1 MRPQHQSPTTV
12 TRCPKEESHP
22 RRSDVPTVLQ
32 WNCRGLSVKH
42 SELSLHLQ
50 RYPSP
55 VLALAEAGLPGKQT
69 LPGYVKLTTQSIPSF
84 PHGSA
89 ALFIRR
95 GVPHVPVDTSR
106 LCTLSAEFV
115 AAKVSLGNRSLHVL
129 VGYVRPDGTPLPTKD
144 IVEWCKGIEGDLLLC
159 GDFNAHCEVWGSQK
173 TNKRGDALNQ
183 MIEELGLVVA
193 NNGAP
198 TFFRPPRTY
207 SVLDVTAHTPSLELT
222 WETAPDTRGSDH
234 FPIHITIKGCQ
245 TAQKVTR
252 SCTNWDVFRASLD
265 LSQTD
270 IPEAIVHAL
279 QAATRTSRVSEWLP
293 KPDLTFLNLQAARTR
308 AQRKYRRTNNPADK
322 SKFNRISAKLRRHA
336 KALVRNRWKL
346 MCKDV
351 NAPTSLA
358 KLWAVLGAMTG
369 KRRTRH
375 ALQVLA
381 LAANVTLVDAA
392 ERLGALYAPA
402 EATERPLAPD
412 AAPGPLD
419 APFTAPE
426 LQSALRKCRKK
437 TAAGPDGI
445 PYQALTNLTNNALEA
460 LLTWFN
466 SIWDSGDVPEE
477 WKVATVVPLLK
488 PGKPPDKAE
497 SYRPIS
503 LTSCISKLFERLV
516 QWRLRWYLE
525 ERMCLP
531 ECMTGFRRGLAA
543 QDSILDLTSDLE
555 ENKNRRRNTVA
566 VFLDVER
573 AYDGVPPSTILR
585 RLTEIGLT
593 GKIQVFLANF
603 LTGRKIQIQAEGA
616 ASSPRLLHRGLPQR
630 SVLSPILFNMV
641 MAPLPHSLPSTPLPV
656 QVSIYADDIC
666 LWVTGIYTTQIHRSI
681 QSAVQAV
688 DTFLT
693 KSGLSLSQDK
703 TVWMPVRGNGRRFR
717 PPDIKLA
724 GKPLTCVNK
733 QRFLGIVITSR
744 LRWAQAVKATTAV
757 CRPAMNA
764 VRHMTGTTWGCTERT
779 ITSAQSA
786 LVTSRI
792 LYRLPYMFPSQTDM
806 ERLEQGH
813 RRGLRT
819 ALGIPNAAKNA
830 VVLQEAG
837 AEPLTVQARARR
849 LSQLARLSTTLPG
862 RWFLQRIQARTKGS
876 WHDTVEDFLNI
887 AGPLPTMT
895 SEARVAPWEVAK
907 VSIELRIKRLRAKKV
922 GPINALREAV
932 EKHIEERYGGW
943 LQIYTDGS
951 VNKAR
956 TSSTAAFYIPELALE
971 WCGRLQAPTSST
983 TAELVAI
990 DKALQAAAQLS
1001 PHRMVLLTD
1010 SRCALQKLANA
1021 ECADPATTAA
1031 RQTLSFLLTHGS
1043 TVCFQWIP
1051 GHTGIKGNERAD
1063 SLAGEAHLAP
1073 RTVPTPPHPQQAAL
1087 NVHWHLQDSK
1097 PKPALPRGA
1106 LSGLSRAA
1114 QTLVRRLRTNTAYTN
1129 AFLTKIGKGQHP
1141 LCSQC
1146 NSAETVEHILCVC
1159 PAYETQRAALRKRL
1173 GKSDLTTNDILA
1185 PDGSGRKCQNIL
1197 KAMLAFLRDTKTI
1210 TRL

>member
-1 MRPQHQSPTTV
+1 MAA
-12 TRCPKEESHP
+12 
-22 RRSDVPTVLQ
+22 
-32 WNCRGLSVKH
+32 NG
-42 SELSLHLQ
+42 
-50 RYPSP
+50 
-55 VLALAEAGLPGKQT
+55 
-69 LPGYVKLTTQSIPSF
+69 SF
-84 PHGSA
+84 
-89 ALFIRR
+89 
-95 GVPHVPVDTSR
+95 T
-106 LCTLSAEFV
+106 EFV
-115 AAKVSLGNRSLHVL
+115 DVVLRTDKLLPHRKDKSLRVL
-129 VGYVRPDGTPLPTKD
+129 RRHFRNQLNAMEV
-144 IVEWCKGIEGDLLLC
+144 
-159 GDFNAHCEVWGSQK
+159 FNDCEFLA
-173 TNKRGDALNQ
+173 R
-183 MIEELGLVVA
+183 
-193 NNGAP
+193 
-198 TFFRPPRTY
+198 Y
-207 SVLDVTAHTPSLELT
+207 SFT
-222 WETAPDTRGSDH
+222 
-234 FPIHITIKGCQ
+234 
-245 TAQKVTR
+245 KVTVV
-252 SCTNWDVFRASLD
+252 TLFK
-265 LSQTD
+265 SQQLEECENSRD

-437 TAAGPDGI
+437 TAAGPDEI
-445 PYQALTNLTNNALEA
+445 PYQALTNLTNDALEA

-516 QWRLRWYLE
+516 QGRLRWYLE
-525 ERMCLP
+525 ERTCLP
-531 ECMTGFRRGLAA
+531 ECMTGFRKGLAA

-616 ASSPRLLHRGLPQR
+616 ASSPRLLHRGLPQG

-641 MAPLPHSLPSTPLPV
+641 VAPLPHSLPSTPLPV

-703 TVWMPVRGNGRRFR
+703 TVWMPAGHERC
-717 PPDIKLA
+717 PPHD
-724 GKPLTCVNK
+724 GY
-733 QRFLGIVITSR
+733 
-744 LRWAQAVKATTAV
+744 
-757 CRPAMNA
+757 
-764 VRHMTGTTWGCTERT
+764 H
-779 ITSAQSA
+779 
-786 LVTSRI
+786 TSRI

-862 RWFLQRIQARTKGS
+862 RCFLQRFQARTKGS

-943 LQIYTDGS
+943 LQIYTNGS

-1021 ECADPATTAA
+1021 ECADPATIAA

-1051 GHTGIKGNERAD
+1051 GHTGIKGNERAG

-1087 NVHWHLQDSK
+1087 NVHWHLKDSK

-1159 PAYETQRAALRKRL
+1159 PAYGTQRAALRKRL

-1185 PDGSGRKCQNIL
+1185 PDGSGRKCQNTL